1 MTGDYCPGCAQQ
13 EQCAA
18 CSEMVSINQITWK
31 HDIKNYI
38 CNGCMNDYHTV
49 ADYIKTAPFRPP
61 EGKTKTISEVTRK
74 AA

>member
-1 MTGDYCPGCAQQ
+1 MDEYFTCEDCGHRYH
-13 EQCAA
+13 
-18 CSEMVSINQITWK
+18 INRLKKRETITWK